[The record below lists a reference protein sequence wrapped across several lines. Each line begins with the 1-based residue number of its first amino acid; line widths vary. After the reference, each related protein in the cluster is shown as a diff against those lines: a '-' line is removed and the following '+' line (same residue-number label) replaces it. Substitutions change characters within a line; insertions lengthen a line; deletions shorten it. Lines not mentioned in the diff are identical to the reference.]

1 MGEGLTPETQ
11 QKIKELA
18 ENDQDV
24 ITVTSIL
31 SQYQSPK
38 EVLLVLILTFKA
50 ELNTTD
56 LTNAIDRLRD
66 KIKSEYNVIKFV
78 IIQPQSADVA
88 ENDFSKD
95 IFLE

>member
-11 QKIKELA
+11 QKIKDLA
-18 ENDQDV
+18 ESDEDV

-38 EVLLVLILTFKA
+38 EVLLVLILTFNA

-56 LTNAIDRLRD
+56 LTKAIDRLRD
-66 KIKSEYNVIKFV
+66 KIKSEYSVIKFV
-78 IIQPQSADVA
+78 IIQPQSVEVI
-88 ENDFSKD
+88 ENDFSRD
-95 IFLE
+95 IHLE

>member
-1 MGEGLTPETQ
+1 M
-11 QKIKELA
+11 A

-24 ITVTSIL
+24 IMVTSIL